1 MRIKLG
7 IPLRLSEICL
17 ATGGRMSG
25 NDCLIEYICTD
36 SREILANTVFFA
48 LGQGEAYVN
57 DALKTG
63 YAVSS
68 SNKNCL
74 LVKST
79 SDALLSLASYY
90 ITRLSNLKKTVMITG
105 SVGKT
110 TVKNYAAAILKN
122 KFLVHKTE
130 GNFNNG
136 IGLPLTVL
144 SAPKDTE
151 VLVLEAGMN
160 RSGEIERLSLA
171 ARPDIAVITLIGTA
185 HIGNLGSREAIA
197 KAKREVLSGL
207 KVGGSVIIPSGE
219 PLLNDIK
226 GCSTVGDGGD
236 AKVII
241 KMQSTDSITF
251 ELFLSGSVIGDISLP
266 LGGAHLA
273 YDLALAA
280 LAAAHAGMNQ
290 NEIKDAILNKS
301 VFIQRQKIV
310 AFKDFSVYD
319 DSYNASFEAYVADFE
334 LLSTHKGHTGAVIGD
349 ILELGDS
356 AEKIHYELGREAAR
370 HGINALFP
378 FGNHAEAVRRGAL
391 DAGFP
396 EDAIFVN
403 SDAAAHALTAKL
415 IVENTARG
423 GLVLI
428 KGSRKIQAE
437 KIIPYIKK
445 ALGEKND

>member
-17 ATGGRMSG
+17 ATSGSMSC
-25 NDCLIEYICTD
+25 NDCLIEYICT
-36 SREILANTVFFA
+36 SSKEILANAVFFA
-48 LGQGEAYVN
+48 LGQGEAYVG
-57 DALKTG
+57 DALRTG
-63 YAVSS
+63 YAVSAVS
-68 SNKNCL
+68 RDCIF
-74 LVKST
+74 VKST
-79 SDALLSLASYY
+79 SDALLSLAAYY
-90 ITRLSNLKKTVMITG
+90 ITRLASLKKTVMITG

-110 TVKNYAAAILKN
+110 TVKDYAAAILKN
-122 KFLVHKTE
+122 KFSVHKTD

-160 RSGEIERLSLA
+160 HSGEIERLSLA

-197 KAKREVLSGL
+197 AAKREVLSGL

-226 GCSTVGDGGD
+226 ECSTVGDGGD
-236 AKVII
+236 ADI
-241 KMQSTDSITF
+241 KIKRQSTDSITF
-251 ELFLSGSVIGDISLP
+251 NLFLRGSVIEDISLP

-273 YDLALAA
+273 YNLAFAA
-280 LAAAHAGMNQ
+280 LIAAHAGMSVS
-290 NEIKDAILNKS
+290 EIEKALLNKS
-301 VFIQRQKIV
+301 AFIPRQKIIT
-310 AFKDFSVYD
+310 FENFSVYD

-349 ILELGDS
+349 ILELGEG
-356 AEKIHYELGREAAR
+356 AEKIHYELGQKAAI

-378 FGNHAEAVRRGAL
+378 FGNHAGAVRRGAL

-396 EDAIFVN
+396 EDKIFAN
-403 SDAAAHALTAKL
+403 SDPEAHALTARL
-415 IVENTARG
+415 IAENTARG

-428 KGSRKIQAE
+428 KGSRKIQAD